1 MHLPLILA
9 LLPYLLLAASIALFL
24 GLFVGISRRL
34 QQLRSR
40 VGESD
45 ARRQAESTEIT
56 NGMASL
62 RLRIEEIET
71 DQPEIEPM
79 AGVPGNG
86 INSTIRAKVL
96 KMHRLGQ
103 PVEGIAEALKVPK
116 GEVDLLVKVHQ
127 IVMRPYQEASGK
139 LSQVG

>member
-1 MHLPLILA
+1 MHSPLILA

-24 GLFVGISRRL
+24 GLFAGISRRL

-45 ARRQAESTEIT
+45 ARRQAESTEVT

-71 DQPEIEPM
+71 DHQDVEPVS
-79 AGVPGNG
+79 GVPGNG
-86 INSTIRAKVL
+86 INSTVRAKVL

-103 PVEGIAEALKVPK
+103 PVHAIADSLQLPK

-127 IVMRPYQEASGK
+127 IVMRPYQEAGGK

>member
-1 MHLPLILA
+1 MRLQLVIT

-45 ARRQAESTEIT
+45 ARRQAESTEVT

-62 RLRIEEIET
+62 RLRIEEMET
-71 DQPEIEPM
+71 DQQEVEPV
-79 AGVPGNG
+79 AGVPGSG

-96 KMHRLGQ
+96 KLHRLGQ
-103 PVEGIAEALKVPK
+103 PVEGIAEALKVPR

>member
-1 MHLPLILA
+1 MRLQLVLT
-9 LLPYLLLAASIALFL
+9 LLPYLLLAASIVLFL

-45 ARRQAESTEIT
+45 AGRQAESTEIT
-56 NGMASL
+56 NRIASL
-62 RLRIEEIET
+62 RLRVEEIET
-71 DQPEIEPM
+71 DQREVEPP
-79 AGVPGNG
+79 AGVPGGG

-96 KMHRLGQ
+96 KLHRLGQ
-103 PVEGIAEALKVPK
+103 PVEGIAEALKVPR

-139 LSQVG
+139 LSRVG

>member
-1 MHLPLILA
+1 MHLPLILT
-9 LLPYLLLAASIALFL
+9 LLPYLLLAASLALFL
-24 GLFVGISRRL
+24 GLFFGINRRL

-45 ARRQAESTEIT
+45 ARRQAESIEVT

-62 RLRIEEIET
+62 RLRIEEIEAG
-71 DQPEIEPM
+71 QQEVEPV
-79 AGVPGNG
+79 AGVPGSG
-86 INSTIRAKVL
+86 INSTVRAKVL

-103 PVEGIAEALKVPK
+103 PIDGIASTLQLPK

-127 IVMRPYQEASGK
+127 IVMRPYQEDRGK